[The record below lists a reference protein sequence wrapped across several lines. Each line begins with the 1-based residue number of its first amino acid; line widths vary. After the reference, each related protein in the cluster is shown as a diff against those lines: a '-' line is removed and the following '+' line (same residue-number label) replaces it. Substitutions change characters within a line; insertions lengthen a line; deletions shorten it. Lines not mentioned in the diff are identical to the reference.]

1 MPFSPLSSLS
11 LLHLS
16 TLPQVPVLSLYL
28 SPCALRPP
36 GLSSKP
42 QTEIKPPPLSRGTM
56 QPLLNSA
63 EQGSMGI
70 PGIQLVLRSALGCKQ
85 KATDLVLVQCLQ
97 DTGQQATDSSIQA
110 LGDGAA
116 EMCPLVSGPASRWA
130 LLLTQ
135 GQKASRGV
143 NKHTQGS
150 YATPHGALGPLRPFS

>member
-16 TLPQVPVLSLYL
+16 ILPQVPVLGLYL

-36 GLSSKP
+36 GLSSKL

-85 KATDLVLVQCLQ
+85 KATVLVLVQCLQ
-97 DTGQQATDSSIQA
+97 DTGYQATDSSIQA
-110 LGDGAA
+110 LRDGAA
-116 EMCPLVSGPASRWA
+116 ADPASRWA

-143 NKHTQGS
+143 NKHTQGP